1 MSVAAQFKA
10 IGQSHHPLGLSAFK
24 TRSGQGAGK
33 TQRITQKI
41 IHNYEQVILSLS
53 NEQKKQS
60 GLGCSPARD
69 AARRELSR
77 SPVQEFRAF
86 GQEDCQTE
94 TKLKLVNSVKDS
106 PVQQSLSEQLEKAT

>member
-10 IGQSHHPLGLSAFK
+10 IGQAHHPLGLSAFK

-60 GLGCSPARD
+60 NNVESPEQQA
-69 AARRELSR
+69 E
-77 SPVQEFRAF
+77 
-86 GQEDCQTE
+86 GQTQ
-94 TKLKLVNSVKDS
+94 
-106 PVQQSLSEQLEKAT
+106 

>member
-1 MSVAAQFKA
+1 MFNKTKAQNAQNSNKMTTSLQADSPQNDSLAHQIQQPQSLLTQRAKMSVAAQFKA

-53 NEQKKQS
+53 GEAKKQGMS
-60 GLGCSPARD
+60 
-69 AARRELSR
+69 ELSP
-77 SPVQEFRAF
+77 S
-86 GQEDCQTE
+86 
-94 TKLKLVNSVKDS
+94 
-106 PVQQSLSEQLEKAT
+106 